1 MKTLKERVQFAH
13 QGGLVV
19 RFHQHIGH
27 RLNTD
32 AQHSHGVALMTL
44 FLSDGLPSNKLL
56 LAALTHDLAE
66 QCTGDVPFP
75 TKRSMPGLREHI
87 DGLETAWLR
96 SYDLDFPLT
105 EDERCILT
113 LADSLDGMMY
123 CASEAALG
131 NRTLHPVYL
140 KWLAVV
146 EAATKTFTQE
156 EVINSVIEIYEESC
170 NGKTYD
176 PINS

>member
-1 MKTLKERVQFAH
+1 MKTIKERVQFAH
-13 QGGLVV
+13 AGSLVV

-32 AQHSHGVALMTL
+32 GQHSWGVATLCL

-66 QCTGDVPFP
+66 QVMGDVPFP
-75 TKRSMPGLREHI
+75 VKRSIPGLKKTLDDAER
-87 DGLETAWLR
+87 DWLR
-96 SYDLDFPLT
+96 RYDLDFPLT
-105 EDERCILT
+105 EAERSILT
-113 LADSLDGMMY
+113 LADSLDGILY

-131 NRTLHPVYL
+131 NRTLHPVYV

-146 EAATKTFTQE
+146 ETALVTLTQR
-156 EVINSVIEIYEESC
+156 EVINAVIEIYKESC
-170 NGKTYD
+170 NGQAYEVGT
-176 PINS
+176 